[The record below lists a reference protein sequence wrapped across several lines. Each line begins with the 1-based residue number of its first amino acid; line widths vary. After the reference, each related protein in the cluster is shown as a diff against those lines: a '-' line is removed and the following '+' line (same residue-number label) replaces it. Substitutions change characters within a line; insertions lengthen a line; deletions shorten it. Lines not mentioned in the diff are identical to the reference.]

1 VNHGAWCTVGLR
13 RPTLPRHHIVSMVH
27 GNVVPQRSSQSP
39 NPRGRTT
46 QVATPSLFDLG
57 LSGPEGDAAAARA
70 FAEGLLICV
79 APGQDRRDARLLLTA
94 ACLHLQSWNGPD
106 ATLADLVEWLGVC
119 DSGDVLARL
128 RNQPPSLTEYAV
140 SELGSLGAG
149 EQSLALEMALS
160 AANFAQALP

>member
-1 VNHGAWCTVGLR
+1 
-13 RPTLPRHHIVSMVH
+13 MVH
-27 GNVVPQRSSQSP
+27 GNVVPQRSLRDPNLSGRIRPRSSP
-39 NPRGRTT
+39 KRGRSS
-46 QVATPSLFDLG
+46 PSLFDLG

-106 ATLADLVEWLGVC
+106 ATLADLVEWLGAC

-149 EQSLALEMALS
+149 QQSLALEMALS
-160 AANFAQALP
+160 AAKFAQALP

>member
-1 VNHGAWCTVGLR
+1 M
-13 RPTLPRHHIVSMVH
+13 ID
-27 GNVVPQRSSQSP
+27 GNVVPQRSAQSP
-39 NPRGRTT
+39 NPPGRTT
-46 QVATPSLFDLG
+46 EFASPSLFDLG

-106 ATLADLVEWLGVC
+106 ATLADLVEWLGAC
-119 DSGDVLARL
+119 DRVDVLARL

-140 SELGSLGAG
+140 SELGSLAAG
-149 EQSLALEMALS
+149 QQSLALEMALT
-160 AANFAQALP
+160 AAKFAQALP